1 MRGESIHSN
10 ADVDAHVEVRDSNE
24 FVESGTLDSIQMVV
38 KRFGNEKYIS
48 GHGVYSPFWEA
59 LQFLFGF
66 EQMMV
71 NLSMNP
77 SLVEHTLERI
87 TVRTIE
93 RLKAY
98 AECGVTGDWLEYCF
112 SSVSDNDSKS

>member
-24 FVESGTLDSIQMVV
+24 FVESGTLDYIQMVV

-77 SLVEHTLERI
+77 SLVEHTHDGIPPISWTPDYAICRRP
-87 TVRTIE
+87 TSSYSVGVR
-93 RLKAY
+93 
-98 AECGVTGDWLEYCF
+98 
-112 SSVSDNDSKS
+112 